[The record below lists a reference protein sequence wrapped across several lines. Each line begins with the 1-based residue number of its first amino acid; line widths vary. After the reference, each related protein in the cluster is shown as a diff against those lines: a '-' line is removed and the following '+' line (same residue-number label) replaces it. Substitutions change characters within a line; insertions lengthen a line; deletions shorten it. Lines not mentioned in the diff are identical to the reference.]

1 MRYFVHYGREDRVK
15 YISHLD
21 FMRTMQRALRRAW
34 IPVAYSE
41 GFNPHP
47 KIAFA
52 SALAVGVT
60 SSAEYMDLQLETP
73 LPPEELV
80 RRLSD
85 ALPAGIPV
93 YDAAAVAAAVPSLM
107 SMIDRAA
114 YVLTFSEAVPG
125 LGQAAADLL
134 AQPSVLVEKKG
145 KKGLEQTDIRGGIYE
160 LKVHPGEDGAEML
173 VQSGSRG
180 NIKPE
185 AVLTALGGV
194 MGGGKQAL
202 NGQVH
207 RRGLYLVKDGVW
219 ASPLAWKM
227 EAGAGDGV

>member
-1 MRYFVHYGREDRVK
+1 MRYFVQYGREDRVK

-60 SSAEYMDLQLETP
+60 SSAEYMDIQLETP
-73 LPPEELV
+73 LPPEELL
-80 RRLSD
+80 RRLND

-114 YVLTFSEAVPG
+114 YTLTFSERVPG
-125 LGQAAADLL
+125 LWQAAADLL
-134 AQPSVLVEKKG
+134 DQSSVWVEKKG
-145 KKGLEQTDIRGGIYE
+145 KKGLEQADIRGGIYD
-160 LKVHPGEDGAEML
+160 LTVSSGEDAAQLL

-185 AVLTALGGV
+185 AVLTALAWRLGDSG
-194 MGGGKQAL
+194 QAL
-202 NGQVH
+202 DFKVH
-207 RRGLYLVKDGVW
+207 RRGLYLHKDGAWV
-219 ASPLAWKM
+219 SPLAWKM
-227 EAGAGDGV
+227 ETGAGDGV